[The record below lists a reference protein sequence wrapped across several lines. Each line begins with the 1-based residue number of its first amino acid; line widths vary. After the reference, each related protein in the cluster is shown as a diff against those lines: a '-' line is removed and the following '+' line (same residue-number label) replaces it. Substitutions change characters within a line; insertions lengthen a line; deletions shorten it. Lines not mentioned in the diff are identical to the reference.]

1 MLGSSA
7 NAPRSTVVCVRLLC
21 APIPLFSQQPCVAWM
36 YTPTFS
42 EPVAFCISFAI
53 TLLSS
58 SCSVPR
64 LAHHCAIRVYL
75 ESPISV
81 SAAIIP
87 MYATL

>member
-1 MLGSSA
+1 M
-7 NAPRSTVVCVRLLC
+7 
-21 APIPLFSQQPCVAWM
+21 PLFSQQPCVACK
-36 YTPTFS
+36 YTPTL
-42 EPVAFCISFAI
+42 ELPVAFCISLAI
-53 TLLSS
+53 TLFSS

-87 MYATL
+87 M